1 MPIEESQKSYPS
13 KGRRKKKSPK
23 RNGDYCN
30 EVVEWARAR
39 GPAGRNTARNATI
52 SNTQM
57 KNRTANTKRV
67 VCVPTCKGAVPGHAG
82 GTVVRG
88 ISRELR

>member
-1 MPIEESQKSYPS
+1 MGESP
-13 KGRRKKKSPK
+13 G
-23 RNGDYCN
+23 
-30 EVVEWARAR
+30 
-39 GPAGRNTARNATI
+39 AGRWKHRTERHNQQYTIEKQNCEYEPSLMMASRKGWRN
-52 SNTQM
+52 
-57 KNRTANTKRV
+57 

>member
-1 MPIEESQKSYPS
+1 MPIEETQKSYPS
-13 KGRRKKKSPK
+13 KGRRKK
-23 RNGDYCN
+23 NLLN
-30 EVVEWARAR
+30 EMEITV
-39 GPAGRNTARNATI
+39 T